1 VNQECGSEIGFIPKL
16 QGYTR
21 MGEKGDMPML
31 MLYDMPMLML
41 CRTILLMGV
50 RIGNAMNN
58 SNTSKE

>member
-21 MGEKGDMPML
+21 MGEKGEAN
-31 MLYDMPMLML
+31 LYDMPMLML

>member
-1 VNQECGSEIGFIPKL
+1 
-16 QGYTR
+16 
-21 MGEKGDMPML
+21 MGEKGEAN
-31 MLYDMPMLML
+31 LYDMPMLML